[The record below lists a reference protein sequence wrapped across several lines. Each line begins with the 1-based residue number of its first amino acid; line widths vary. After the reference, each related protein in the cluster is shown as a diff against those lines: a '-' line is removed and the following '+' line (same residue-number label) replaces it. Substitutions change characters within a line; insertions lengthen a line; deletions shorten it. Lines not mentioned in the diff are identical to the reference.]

1 MYQSVYLKMEQLNRA
16 LALHPL
22 LVDVRYPVSRTLI
35 LERLECS
42 VSTFKRL
49 LQLLRDRY
57 QAPIIW
63 DNFARG
69 YRYDTAD
76 GSFTLPGVWLTESEA
91 FALVMANRLLQ
102 EVQPGLQQQGMVQ
115 LQARIGE
122 LIGPQ
127 WQREGERL
135 QVASIGRQFVEP
147 ALFLPLVQALF
158 ARRQLSFLYYPTH
171 HPAKIRQV
179 SPQRLYWYRDNWY
192 LLGWCHER
200 LGLRW
205 FSLSRIADPIAQ
217 DNAACERD
225 RGELDAIFANSYGIF
240 GGGQV
245 QQAELRFDPSAAPW
259 VKDVQWHRDQ
269 IQTLEPSGH
278 IHLTVPYTAQ
288 RELARDLLRFSG
300 EVEVLAPPELRQ
312 RIVAALAAG
321 LAKYQIPTAVAQP
334 VSQ

>member
-1 MYQSVYLKMEQLNRA
+1 
-16 LALHPL
+16 
-22 LVDVRYPVSRTLI
+22 
-35 LERLECS
+35 
-42 VSTFKRL
+42 
-49 LQLLRDRY
+49 
-57 QAPIIW
+57 
-63 DNFARG
+63 
-69 YRYDTAD
+69 
-76 GSFTLPGVWLTESEA
+76 
-91 FALVMANRLLQ
+91 
-102 EVQPGLQQQGMVQ
+102 PGLQQQGMAQ

-147 ALFLPLVQALF
+147 ALFLLLVQALF

-225 RGELDAIFANSYGIF
+225 SGELDAIFANGYGIF
-240 GGGQV
+240 GGGRV

-278 IHLTVPYTAQ
+278 IHLTVPYTDQ